1 MRSRLNLRQRI
12 LYDLGEKIV
21 LGHYLPG
28 NVLPRENDLADHYD
42 VSRTVIREAV
52 KGLAA
57 RGLLSSRR
65 NVGATVNPRSEWQW
79 IDGDVIAWALSNK
92 QNRAD
97 VLLYLY
103 EAFAV
108 INPAVIENVALNAT
122 PEEHK
127 QVWAAFRQLEASQQG
142 DIEDWDRAIGE
153 WYIVLHR
160 ICRSPILQ
168 SIAMRVNEIFRSNL
182 HDLTATRLAL
192 SSPHVNLPWTHS
204 SAEALQHHRQIC
216 QCIELQDSDMA
227 FIIARRLFR
236 AVLYNVRI
244 LCSDPQVRK
253 LIETAL

>member
-28 NVLPRENDLADHYD
+28 TVLPRENDLADHYD

-57 RGLLSSRR
+57 RGLLTSRP
-65 NVGATVNPRSEWQW
+65 NVGATVNPHSEWQW
-79 IDGDVIAWALSNK
+79 IDGDVIAWALSNN

-122 PEEHK
+122 PEELK
-127 QVWAAFRQLEASQQG
+127 SVWEAYQRLESSRG
-142 DIEDWDRAIGE
+142 EIDDWDQAIGE
-153 WYIVLHR
+153 WYYVLYR

-168 SIAMRVNEIFRSNL
+168 SMAVRVHEIFRSNL
-182 HDLTATRLAL
+182 RDLTATRLAL
-192 SSPHVNLPWTHS
+192 SSPHINLPWVHS
-204 SAEALQHHRQIC
+204 SFEALQHHRQIC
-216 QCIELQDSDMA
+216 QCIELHDSDMA
-227 FIIARRLFR
+227 FLIARRMFR
-236 AVLYNVRI
+236 AVLQNVRI
-244 LCSDPQVRK
+244 LCRDAHVRQ